1 MIDRGFAVV
10 NAGSQTVRDTHSF
23 PRLCVVQ
30 LEFLQADQVRLSSPD
45 ASSVLLFSLPSDFQ
59 AEPESRFVSTSIIGG
74 ACSSVWDCGEEAAG
88 WISKTLTNKQTG
100 LRLVYHY
107 SQVSMRTHSP
117 QVRLTVTNTE
127 GDGNVII
134 HCST

>member
-45 ASSVLLFSLPSDFQ
+45 ASSVLLFSLAIYDF
-59 AEPESRFVSTSIIGG
+59 
-74 ACSSVWDCGEEAAG
+74 
-88 WISKTLTNKQTG
+88 
-100 LRLVYHY
+100 
-107 SQVSMRTHSP
+107 
-117 QVRLTVTNTE
+117 LTVAKQPRLM
-127 GDGNVII
+127 D
-134 HCST
+134 